1 MLRVC
6 LQPTLTYS
14 TAFLLTVS
22 VTSDL
27 LVHKILLWLGYPML
41 KKFRRYLFLT
51 QLTNMTNTQTD
62 RQTDRHCMTAYASL
76 MHRIMRPKQC
86 TSIVQRNF
94 TKVDCSDNCGNL
106 IFMCP
111 RRARPVFRLDRSLVY
126 FATISLRASQ
136 PYIRS
141 ESPFTD
147 GRTLDT
153 SLKLITSTV
162 QATTSLNYQLY
173 ATT

>member
-76 MHRIMRPKQC
+76 MHRIMRLKQC
-86 TSIVQRNF
+86 TSIVQRKF

-111 RRARPVFRLDRSLVY
+111 GRAWPGRFLGLT
-126 FATISLRASQ
+126 AALCISQL
-136 PYIRS
+136 YRS
-141 ESPFTD
+141 ELHSHIFAQNHDLRMAVPQ
-147 GRTLDT
+147 TLR
-153 SLKLITSTV
+153 
-162 QATTSLNYQLY
+162 
-173 ATT
+173 